1 VSRRRHLAL
10 VAALV
15 TGIAASVGALA
26 ARGGEPADGALL
38 WQEQQCGTC
47 HTLARA
53 GSTGTAGPN
62 VDRWLAPHAK
72 RAGLPVDRFALSRV
86 TWGGRGMPAY
96 GPQLTSEQVDDLVS
110 FVLGRSFTAQAG
122 GVPRVRGFDPPP
134 RTVTAGRATV
144 ARWVKAK
151 RLRGSAAA
159 GARVFAREGCLS
171 CHRYLG
177 SGARRLRAPDLTAIG
192 RTRRAAFL
200 ERYVARPYRFGNTRM
215 PTYADLGAD
224 NLRRVAAFLA
234 ASR

>member
-1 VSRRRHLAL
+1 VARTKGVFGLAL
-10 VAALV
+10 AAAIATFV
-15 TGIAASVGALA
+15 TAIA

-38 WQEQQCGTC
+38 WQEQHCGSC
-47 HTLARA
+47 HTLMRA

-62 VDRWLAPHAK
+62 IDRWLAPHAL
-72 RAGLPVDRFALSRV
+72 RARLSVDRFALSRV

-96 GPQLTSEQVDDLVS
+96 GPQLTIEQIDDLVS
-110 FVLGRSFTAQAG
+110 FLLGRPFTAPGG

-134 RTVTAGRATV
+134 PFVRAGPATA
-144 ARWVKAK
+144 ARWVKTK
-151 RLRGSAAA
+151 RLRGSAAT
-159 GARVFAREGCLS
+159 GARVFAQEGCLS

-177 SGARRLRAPDLTAIG
+177 SGARRLGAPDLSAVG
-192 RTRRAAFL
+192 RRRRAAFL
-200 ERYVARPYRFGNTRM
+200 ERYVARSYRFGNTLM